1 MRKDS
6 ILHRIR
12 ITRLI
17 ITRTVSVVVMAT
29 KSKINLNVMCLM
41 ILIRLIRLIRSNDL
55 IIYSNG
61 YAIYSSEDDSLL
73 I

>member
-29 KSKINLNVMCLM
+29 KSKINLNVMRLM

-55 IIYSNG
+55 IIYSNEH
-61 YAIYSSEDDSLL
+61 AIYSSEDDSLL

>member
-29 KSKINLNVMCLM
+29 KSKINLNVMRLM

-61 YAIYSSEDDSLL
+61 HAIYSSEDDSLL